1 MLSDLIMELV
11 TATEKQDKERAY
23 RRLERVGV
31 DRISADVMAREF
43 SEEMKGEKKIGS
55 EASEASR

>member
-31 DRISADVMAREF
+31 DRISADAMAREF
-43 SEEMKGEKKIGS
+43 SREMKGGKKIGRETS
-55 EASEASR
+55 EAAR

>member
-11 TATEKQDKERAY
+11 TATDNHDKERAY

-31 DRISADVMAREF
+31 DRISADVMALEF
-43 SEEMKGEKKIGS
+43 SGETKGGKKIGR
-55 EASEASR
+55 ETSEASR